1 MIDNDLVHRA
11 YLMDLL
17 DQESYLEGQVKHL
30 VVLLAETQEQLKLK
44 RQMIVFMQG
53 VLRVPIKESN
63 EEP

>member
-53 VLRVPIKESN
+53 VLKVPIKESN